1 MFDTARSCI
10 VMRHKMI
17 LKVGNCTA
25 SDALGNPYGSLGPV
39 APLSVSEEYMG
50 PGKLILKDG
59 AWWWARC
66 KVDAALKEDGTSHA
80 ITGYD
85 NQAYDYSQFE
95 EPVALAL
102 SPMNAFAPIELTTFE
117 MSGLNARDDN
127 KRFTSCF
134 L

>member
-17 LKVGNCTA
+17 LNVSAQAA
-25 SDALGNPYGSLGPV
+25 SLTQDVDKAH
-39 APLSVSEEYMG
+39 MG

-66 KVDAALKEDGTSHA
+66 KTKVKVDTTGTPVLAAD
-80 ITGYD
+80 GYD
-85 NQAYDYSQFE
+85 YDHFE

>member
-17 LKVGNCTA
+17 LNVSAQAA
-25 SDALGNPYGSLGPV
+25 SLTQGVDESH
-39 APLSVSEEYMG
+39 MG

-66 KVDAALKEDGTSHA
+66 KTKLTITSDALAAD
-80 ITGYD
+80 GYD
-85 NQAYDYSQFE
+85 YNNFE